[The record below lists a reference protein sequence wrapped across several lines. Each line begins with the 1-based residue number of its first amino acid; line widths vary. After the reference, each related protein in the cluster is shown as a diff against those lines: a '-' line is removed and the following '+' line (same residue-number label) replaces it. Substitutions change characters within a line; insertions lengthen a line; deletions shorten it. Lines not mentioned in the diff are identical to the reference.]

1 MTMNRVIHG
10 AVRRDL
16 ARLEAA
22 LAAAPDGDRE
32 RAAALRDA
40 YAYLQGEL
48 VRHHE
53 GEDDLIFPM
62 LGRLGA
68 DADLLEAM
76 EDEHLV
82 MAEALQST
90 RSAMERYAAS
100 ATAADAQAA
109 RERVVHAQEV
119 VDRHLEHEERD
130 LEPVM
135 IGHAESD
142 EWKAVEKQLRRQ
154 PPRVAGPF
162 FAWIQD
168 GMGAEEKTLPG
179 EHHPR
184 PGAFP
189 DEPRVRPFLPPGD
202 RAGLASLDWPA
213 CLTRP
218 TSPSPRSSTRPRGR
232 RCPASR
238 TSPT

>member
-22 LAAAPDGDRE
+22 LAAAPDGDRA
-32 RAAALRDA
+32 RARELRNA
-40 YAYLQGEL
+40 YAFLQSEL

-62 LGRLGA
+62 LVRVGA
-68 DADLLEAM
+68 DAGLIGEM
-76 EDEHLV
+76 EDEHHA

-90 RSAMERYAAS
+90 RAALERYADTGA
-100 ATAADAQAA
+100 AADAQEAHA
-109 RERVVHAQEV
+109 EVVRAQEV
-119 VDRHLEHEERD
+119 VDGHLTHEERD

-135 IGHAESD
+135 IAHAESD
-142 EWKAVEKQLRRQ
+142 DWKAVEKQLRRQ

-168 GMGAEEKTLPG
+168 GMGPEEQAYLS
-179 EHHPR
+179 
-184 PGAFP
+184 GAVP
-189 DEPRVRPFLPPGD
+189 APVRSLMSRVFG
-202 RAGLASLDWPA
+202 
-213 CLTRP
+213 
-218 TSPSPRSSTRPRGR
+218 RSYHRQIAPVWHR
-232 RCPASR
+232 
-238 TSPT
+238 

>member
-1 MTMNRVIHG
+1 MDRPMTMNRVIHG

-16 ARLEAA
+16 SRLESA
-22 LAAAPDGDRE
+22 LADVPDGDRD
-32 RAAALRDA
+32 RAAALCKA

-68 DADLLEAM
+68 DAGLIGAM
-76 EDEHLV
+76 EDEHHT

-90 RSAMERYAAS
+90 RTAMERYAGSGA
-100 ATAADAQAA
+100 AADAQAA
-109 RERVVHAQEV
+109 HAQVVRTQEV
-119 VDRHLEHEERD
+119 VDRHLDHEERD

-135 IGHAESD
+135 IAHAESD

-168 GMGAEEKTLPG
+168 GMGDEERRYLD
-179 EHHPR
+179 
-184 PGAFP
+184 GAVPAPVRFLMS
-189 DEPRVRPFLPPGD
+189 RVFG
-202 RAGLASLDWPA
+202 
-213 CLTRP
+213 
-218 TSPSPRSSTRPRGR
+218 RSYHREIAPVWHQ
-232 RCPASR
+232 
-238 TSPT
+238 

>member
-16 ARLEAA
+16 ARLESA
-22 LAAAPDGDRE
+22 LAAAPDGDRA
-32 RAAALRDA
+32 RAGDLRNA
-40 YAYLQGEL
+40 YAFLQGEL

-62 LGRLGA
+62 LARVGA
-68 DADLLEAM
+68 DTGLIGEM
-76 EDEHLV
+76 EDEHHA

-90 RSAMERYAAS
+90 RVALERYADTGS
-100 ATAADAQAA
+100 AADARAA
-109 RERVVHAQEV
+109 RDQVEQAQEV
-119 VDRHLEHEERD
+119 VDQHLTHEERD

-135 IGHAESD
+135 VAHAESD

-168 GMGAEEKTLPG
+168 GMGHEEEAYLGSAVPA
-179 EHHPR
+179 PVR
-184 PGAFP
+184 FLMS
-189 DEPRVRPFLPPGD
+189 RVFG
-202 RAGLASLDWPA
+202 
-213 CLTRP
+213 
-218 TSPSPRSSTRPRGR
+218 RSYHREIAPVWHR
-232 RCPASR
+232 
-238 TSPT
+238 

>member
-22 LAAAPDGDRE
+22 LAAAPDGDKD

-40 YAYLQGEL
+40 YAYLQSEL

-62 LGRLGA
+62 LGRVGA
-68 DADLLEAM
+68 DKGLLDAM
-76 EDEHLV
+76 EEEHLA

-90 RSAMERYAAS
+90 RAAMERYAGS
-100 ATAADAQAA
+100 GSAADARLAH
-109 RERVVHAQEV
+109 ERVVHAQQV
-119 VDRHLEHEERD
+119 VDRHLVHEETD

-135 IGHAESD
+135 LAHAESD
-142 EWKAVEKQLRRQ
+142 EWKAVEKKLRRQ
-154 PPRVAGPF
+154 PPKIAGPF

-168 GMGAEEKTLPG
+168 GMQPEEQRYVAGAVPG
-179 EHHPR
+179 PVR
-184 PGAFP
+184 WVMS
-189 DEPRVRPFLPPGD
+189 RVFGRSYHREIAPVW
-202 RAGLASLDWPA
+202 RAQ
-213 CLTRP
+213 
-218 TSPSPRSSTRPRGR
+218 
-232 RCPASR
+232 
-238 TSPT
+238 

>member
-22 LAAAPDGDRE
+22 LAAAPDGDRA
-32 RAAALRDA
+32 RARELRNA
-40 YAYLQGEL
+40 YAFLQSEL

-62 LGRLGA
+62 LVRVGA
-68 DADLLEAM
+68 DAGLIGEM
-76 EDEHLV
+76 EDEHHA

-90 RSAMERYAAS
+90 RAALERYADTGA
-100 ATAADAQAA
+100 AADAQEAHA
-109 RERVVHAQEV
+109 QVVRAQEV
-119 VDRHLEHEERD
+119 VDRHLTHEERD

-135 IGHAESD
+135 VAHAESD
-142 EWKAVEKQLRRQ
+142 DWKAVEKQLRRQ

-168 GMGAEEKTLPG
+168 GMGPEEQAYLS
-179 EHHPR
+179 
-184 PGAFP
+184 GAVP
-189 DEPRVRPFLPPGD
+189 APVRSLMSRVFG
-202 RAGLASLDWPA
+202 
-213 CLTRP
+213 
-218 TSPSPRSSTRPRGR
+218 RSYHREIAPVWHR
-232 RCPASR
+232 
-238 TSPT
+238 

>member
-16 ARLEAA
+16 SRLESA
-22 LAAAPDGDRE
+22 LAGVPDGDRE

-40 YAYLQGEL
+40 YAYLQREL

-68 DADLLEAM
+68 DPALLEAM
-76 EDEHLV
+76 EDEHLA
-82 MAEALQST
+82 MAEALQTT
-90 RSAMERYAAS
+90 RAAMERYAGSGS
-100 ATAADAQAA
+100 AAEALAA
-109 RERVVHAQEV
+109 RERVVHTQEV
-119 VDRHLEHEERD
+119 VNRHLDHEERD

-135 IGHAESD
+135 IAHAESD
-142 EWKAVEKQLRRQ
+142 DWKAVEKQLRRQ

-168 GMGAEEKTLPG
+168 GMGSEERRYL
-179 EHHPR
+179 E
-184 PGAFP
+184 GAVP
-189 DEPRVRPFLPPGD
+189 APVRLLMSKVFG
-202 RAGLASLDWPA
+202 
-213 CLTRP
+213 
-218 TSPSPRSSTRPRGR
+218 RSYHREIAPVWHR
-232 RCPASR
+232 
-238 TSPT
+238 

>member
-16 ARLEAA
+16 GRLDAA

-32 RAAALRDA
+32 RAAALRNA

-68 DADLLEAM
+68 APELLAAM
-76 EDEHLV
+76 EDEHHT

-90 RSAMERYAAS
+90 RSAMERYADS
-100 ATAADAQAA
+100 GAAAAAQAA
-109 RERVVHAQEV
+109 REQVVRAREV
-119 VDRHLEHEERD
+119 VGAHLEHEERD

-135 IGHAESD
+135 IAHSGTE
-142 EWKAVEKQLRRQ
+142 EWKGVEKQLRRQ

-162 FAWIQD
+162 FAWVQD
-168 GMGAEEKTLPG
+168 GMDAAERRYLESTIPAPVRFLMS
-179 EHHPR
+179 
-184 PGAFP
+184 
-189 DEPRVRPFLPPGD
+189 RVFG
-202 RAGLASLDWPA
+202 
-213 CLTRP
+213 
-218 TSPSPRSSTRPRGR
+218 RSYHRDIAPVWAR
-232 RCPASR
+232 
-238 TSPT
+238 

>member
-22 LAAAPDGDRE
+22 LAAAPDGDRA
-32 RAAALRDA
+32 RARELRNA
-40 YAYLQGEL
+40 YAFLQSEL

-62 LGRLGA
+62 LVRVGA
-68 DADLLEAM
+68 DAGLIGEM
-76 EDEHLV
+76 EDEHHA

-90 RSAMERYAAS
+90 RAALERYADTGA
-100 ATAADAQAA
+100 AADAQQAHA
-109 RERVVHAQEV
+109 EVVRAQEV
-119 VDRHLEHEERD
+119 VDRHLTHEERD

-135 IGHAESD
+135 VAHAESD
-142 EWKAVEKQLRRQ
+142 DWKAVEKQLRRQ

-168 GMGAEEKTLPG
+168 GMGPEEQAYLS
-179 EHHPR
+179 
-184 PGAFP
+184 GAVP
-189 DEPRVRPFLPPGD
+189 APVRSLMSRVFG
-202 RAGLASLDWPA
+202 
-213 CLTRP
+213 
-218 TSPSPRSSTRPRGR
+218 RSYHREIAPVWHR
-232 RCPASR
+232 
-238 TSPT
+238 

>member
-32 RAAALRDA
+32 RAVALRNA
-40 YAYLQGEL
+40 YAYLQSEL

-68 DADLLEAM
+68 DAELLEAM
-76 EDEHLV
+76 EDEHLH

-90 RSAMERYAAS
+90 RSAMERYADS
-100 ATAADAQAA
+100 GTAADAQAA
-109 RERVVHAQEV
+109 HERVVHAQQV

-135 IGHAESD
+135 ISHAESD

-168 GMGAEEKTLPG
+168 GMGAGERSYLESTIPG
-179 EHHPR
+179 PVR
-184 PGAFP
+184 FLMS
-189 DEPRVRPFLPPGD
+189 RVFG
-202 RAGLASLDWPA
+202 
-213 CLTRP
+213 
-218 TSPSPRSSTRPRGR
+218 RSYHREIAPVWHQ
-232 RCPASR
+232 
-238 TSPT
+238 